1 MLCTIYY
8 LLYDGEIFSDYLF
21 LQEVT
26 VQLMK
31 FKKSSIN
38 AVKLILKFYIET
50 GSVKLSDIF
59 SFDEWTKRVLS
70 GFVYNVYIQLI
81 SHSEFYACY

>member
-1 MLCTIYY
+1 MAVK
-8 LLYDGEIFSDYLF
+8 FSSDYLF

-26 VQLMK
+26 VLLMK

-38 AVKLILKFYIET
+38 AVKLILIFYIET

-59 SFDEWTKRVLS
+59 SFAEWTKRVLS
-70 GFVYNVYIQLI
+70 GFVYNVYIKI
-81 SHSEFYACY
+81 TPYSEFYVCY